1 MAAWSPSAP
10 TRRSTSSSRPRMAA
24 WPRARSQCAA
34 SPVSSC
40 RARPSIFWMIRL
52 WCSPVKAA
60 HERRPRFTPYGVRPD
75 IERSKAPVSRR
86 WSIAALV
93 TAIACRGSSTPATTP
108 APDVAAIPTAS
119 TAAMDAHLRYLAD
132 DLLEGRAPATR
143 GGRLAAK
150 YIAAQFEAMGL
161 EPAGPDGSYF
171 QPVALV
177 GLTPHPSLVWGKDG
191 ATRSLTYLDDFVA
204 WAERPESHIVADG
217 DLVFVG
223 YGIRAG
229 EWRWDDYKDVDVR
242 GKVLLMLVNDPGLQ
256 DTTIFNG
263 RALTYYG
270 RWTYKL
276 EEAARRGAVGAL
288 LVHTTESATYGWDVV
303 RGSWSVEQFKL
314 DRPAAQSI
322 AFAGWVTHDAAQA
335 ALGQAGLSL
344 DSLTRAAARR
354 DFRPVSTG
362 LHVALDV
369 TSALRHVRS
378 ENVVARIPG
387 SDPALTRQAVLFTA
401 HWDHKG
407 IGPVA
412 NGDSIYNGAEDNAS
426 GVAALLAAAQAL
438 TQVAPRPRRTLLF
451 VATTAEESGLLGSE
465 AYTLDPLVPLERTAA
480 VLNLDVANVRGAT
493 RDIDALGIDR
503 STLGAMFQA
512 AAKLESLTVI
522 HEPDVRGS
530 FYRSDHFPF
539 ARAGV
544 PALSIH
550 PGRDFV
556 GRPAGWGEQEA
567 ARYNRERYHQ
577 PSDEYRPTFSY
588 AGMAQEV
595 RVAMRVALTVANAP
609 ALPEWLPNSEF
620 QRPSGHAN
628 P

>member
-1 MAAWSPSAP
+1 MRSVTLVAAAAAACATTAPAPAPTPTAVTFAPSA
-10 TRRSTSSSRPRMAA
+10 
-24 WPRARSQCAA
+24 
-34 SPVSSC
+34 
-40 RARPSIFWMIRL
+40 
-52 WCSPVKAA
+52 
-60 HERRPRFTPYGVRPD
+60 
-75 IERSKAPVSRR
+75 
-86 WSIAALV
+86 
-93 TAIACRGSSTPATTP
+93 
-108 APDVAAIPTAS
+108 
-119 TAAMDAHLRYLAD
+119 AAMDAHLKYLGD
-132 DLLEGRAPATR
+132 DQLEGRAPATR
-143 GGRLAAK
+143 GGRLAVK

-161 EPAGPDGSYF
+161 EPGAADGSYF

-177 GLTPHPSLVWGKDG
+177 GMTPHPSLVWGRGGTPRALK
-191 ATRSLTYLDDFVA
+191 YLDDFVA
-204 WAERPESHIVADG
+204 WAERPESHIVAD
-217 DLVFVG
+217 DEVVFVG
-223 YGIRAG
+223 YGIQAV
-229 EWRWDDYKDVDVR
+229 EWHWDDFKDTDGR
-242 GKVLLMLVNDPGLQ
+242 GKVLLRLVNDPGLQ
-256 DTTIFNG
+256 DSTIFNG

-335 ALGQAGLSL
+335 ALARANLNL

-354 DFRPVSTG
+354 EFRPVATGINVAVDVAST
-362 LHVALDV
+362 
-369 TSALRHVRS
+369 LRHVRS

-387 SDPALTRQAVLFTA
+387 VDPALTREAVLFTA

-426 GVAALLAAAQAL
+426 GVSAMLGAAEALARVQ
-438 TQVAPRPRRTLLF
+438 PRPRRTLLF
-451 VATTAEESGLLGSE
+451 IATTAEESGLLGSE
-465 AYTLDPLVPLERTAA
+465 AYTRDPLVPLEQTAA
-480 VLNLDVANVRGAT
+480 VINLDVTNVRGAT
-493 RDIDALGIDR
+493 RDIDALGLDR
-503 STLGAMFQA
+503 STLGAVFDA
-512 AAKLESLTVI
+512 AARAESLAVV

-539 ARAGV
+539 SKAGV
-544 PALSIH
+544 PALSIE

-556 GRPAGWGEQEA
+556 GRPAGWGQEEA

-577 PSDEYRPTFSY
+577 PGDEYRPAFSY

-595 RVAMRVALTVANAP
+595 RVALRVALAVANAP
-609 ALPEWLPNSEF
+609 AMPRWLPNSEF
-620 QRPSGHAN
+620 QRPAERAR